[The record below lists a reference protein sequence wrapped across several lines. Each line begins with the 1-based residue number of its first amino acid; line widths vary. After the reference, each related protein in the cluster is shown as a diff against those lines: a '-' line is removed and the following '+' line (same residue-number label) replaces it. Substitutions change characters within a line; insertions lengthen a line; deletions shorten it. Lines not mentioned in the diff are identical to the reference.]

1 MFKLLLWLIKA
12 LLLYSNLNGLC
23 CKYCNIKKI
32 HDFQIVLDI
41 VLNVL
46 LVFVHVPLASPL
58 KVKVKSPRCHFI
70 SVKSTSVLSIL
81 LRGHNK

>member
-1 MFKLLLWLIKA
+1 M
-12 LLLYSNLNGLC
+12 
-23 CKYCNIKKI
+23 
-32 HDFQIVLDI
+32 LDI

-46 LVFVHVPLASPL
+46 LVFLHVPLASPL

-81 LRGHNK
+81 LRGYNK

>member
-12 LLLYSNLNGLC
+12 LLLYSNLNSLC

-41 VLNVL
+41 VLNLL

>member
-1 MFKLLLWLIKA
+1 MFKLLLWVIKA
-12 LLLYSNLNGLC
+12 ELLYSNLNGLC
-23 CKYCNIKKI
+23 SKYCNIKMI
-32 HDFQIVLDI
+32 YDSQIVLDI

-46 LVFVHVPLASPL
+46 LVFLHVPLASPL

-81 LRGHNK
+81 LRGYNK